1 MAKQF
6 LIDIL
11 VVLITPIL
19 FIGGY
24 YFLKTDSAA
33 LLSAVPFIGMQND
46 VDPDLGKKTEV
57 ALALLS
63 SMQFDDSLFSDPAY
77 LLLKKYT
84 VEIPSVD
91 LGRSFPF
98 TPPQILV
105 DINRKQ
111 VKQVSQVN
119 QTSQVNQLK

>member
-6 LIDIL
+6 LIDVL

-24 YFLKTDSAA
+24 YFLKTDSSA
-33 LLSAVPFIGMQND
+33 LLSATPFIGTQNE
-46 VDPDLGKKTEV
+46 VDPELGKKTEV

-63 SMQFDDSLFSDPAY
+63 SIQFDDSLFSDPAY

-84 VEIPSVD
+84 VEIPSAD

-98 TPPQILV
+98 TPPQVLV
-105 DINRKQ
+105 DIKRNP
-111 VKQVSQVN
+111 VKQSE
-119 QTSQVNQLK
+119 LR

>member
-11 VVLITPIL
+11 VSLTIPVL

-24 YFLKTDSAA
+24 YIFKTDNIE
-33 LLSAVPFIGMQND
+33 LLSVVPYITGAQAD
-46 VDPDLGKKTEV
+46 IDPNLGKKTEV

-63 SMQFDDSLFSDPAY
+63 SIQFDDSLFTDPAY

-84 VEIPSVD
+84 VEIPSVE

-98 TPPQILV
+98 TPPQILLEMTR
-105 DINRKQ
+105 NPKP
-111 VKQVSQVN
+111 
-119 QTSQVNQLK
+119 

>member
-1 MAKQF
+1 MAKQL

-11 VVLITPIL
+11 VVLVVPIL

-24 YFLKTDSAA
+24 YFFKADSAE
-33 LLSAVPFIGMQND
+33 LLSSLPLIAGTQGE
-46 VDPDLGKKTEV
+46 VDPELGKKTEV

-63 SMQFDDSLFSDPAY
+63 SIEFDDSLFSDPAY

-84 VEIPSVD
+84 VEIPSVE

-98 TPPQILV
+98 TPPPVLLQMSRNPDRQSGL
-105 DINRKQ
+105 R
-111 VKQVSQVN
+111 
-119 QTSQVNQLK
+119 